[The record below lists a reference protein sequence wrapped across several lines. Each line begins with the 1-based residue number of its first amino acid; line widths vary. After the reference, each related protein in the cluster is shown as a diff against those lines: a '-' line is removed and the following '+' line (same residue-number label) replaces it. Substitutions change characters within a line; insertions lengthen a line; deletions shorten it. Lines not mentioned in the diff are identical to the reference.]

1 MMWRITSV
9 FIVLSLLFV
18 ACEDEN
24 YIPKP
29 STYFKLNFPERV
41 YKNYQDTCGFSFTIP
56 SYFEV
61 VDKKDQRN
69 PCNRDINF
77 KGLNGTLFLS
87 YIPMETELYRYID
100 YSLSKVDEHKIKAS
114 FIKDTT
120 LLYPEHGVY
129 GTYFF
134 LGGDVAKPIQFYLTD
149 SSDIFM
155 SGYVMF
161 NAVPS
166 YDSIKPVLNFV
177 EEDILKMLESTK
189 F

>member
-1 MMWRITSV
+1 MWRITSV
-9 FIVLSLLFV
+9 FLVLSFLFV
-18 ACEDEN
+18 ACEEEN

-29 STYFKLNFPERV
+29 STYLKLNFPVRD
-41 YKNYQDTCGFSFTIP
+41 YHDYQDSCGLTFNIP
-56 SYFEV
+56 TYFEV
-61 VDKKDQRN
+61 LDKKDQRN
-69 PCNRDINF
+69 PCNKDIQL

-100 YSLSKVDEHKIKAS
+100 YSISKVDEHKIKAS
-114 FIKDTT
+114 FITDTT
-120 LLYPEHGVY
+120 LLYPENGVY

-149 SSDIFM
+149 STDIFM

-161 NAVPS
+161 NTVPS
-166 YDSIKPVLNFV
+166 YDSIKPVLKFV
-177 EEDILKMLESTK
+177 EEDIFKMLETTK